1 MKKPTVTPIE
11 PTGLELASELP
22 DLRRDLHIF
31 VDYVRNR
38 EIKRAVR
45 SNGLSKA
52 DTKRL
57 IKLLSDIN
65 AEEEFKATEESEWL
79 DFVDRMALKLGFVNY
94 DTKGV
99 YAGYTSNEPSFPDNY
114 IEFDAEA
121 YARFLAQ
128 SPVEQEQTLLNNL
141 VDDYNYDNNEFL
153 NQGILGR
160 LTPFSHR
167 GCAIGVMPTLNF
179 ARARRFLLDLLATLE
194 VGVWY
199 STASLVAYLKQSHPF
214 FLIPKKPAVDKK
226 ARWDGK
232 RYGNFYEGKDHWA
245 TTQTV
250 PDDAPDGFERVE
262 GRYLE
267 RFLEGIPLLLGY
279 VEVAYQPGEY
289 KGLHPS
295 RGMLLAFRTTERLGR
310 ALRGENSERV
320 TVQPTFEIH
329 VESDLYPAATLAQL
343 TPLTQLI
350 SADRVIVLKLDR
362 QKVTE
367 QLAQVPDLDVADL
380 LTRLSGRPLPQN
392 VAVEL
397 QEWSGHVDNFV
408 LYTGFGLYEG
418 DDDLPLLKQ
427 HTVESI
433 TPSLHL
439 VREAEMLFAQLEAQE
454 QIPLRIHH
462 TAKALARLPEG
473 VSSLFAVKAP
483 KKPKKEPPKPL
494 TLLRQTRVTLHF
506 PDEAS
511 WAAVRQ
517 GLLDARCP
525 VEADQAQRTLTY
537 AQSYSAQVEALFAQL
552 KRQYAIKVEEIAP

>member
-1 MKKPTVTPIE
+1 MKIPNLKPIDPSALDI
-11 PTGLELASELP
+11 ASELP
-22 DLRRDLHIF
+22 DLRRDLHVFI
-31 VDYVRNR
+31 DYVRGR

-45 SNGLSKA
+45 TNAIGKA
-52 DTKRL
+52 DTRRL

-79 DFVDRMALKLGFVNY
+79 DFVDRMALELGFVDY

-99 YAGYTSNEPSFPDNY
+99 YAGYTSSEPSFPDNY

-128 SPVEQEQTLLNNL
+128 SPVEQEQTLLNTL
-141 VDDYNYDNNEFL
+141 IDDYHYDHNEFFRRS
-153 NQGILGR
+153 ILGR
-160 LTPFSHR
+160 LTPFGQW

-179 ARARRFLLDLLATLE
+179 AQARRFLLDLLATLE

-199 STASLVAYLKQSHPF
+199 STASLVAHLKESQPY
-214 FLIPKKPAVDKK
+214 FLIPRKPAIDKK
-226 ARWDGK
+226 TRWDGK
-232 RYGNFYEGKDHWA
+232 RYGNFHEGKDHWSR
-245 TTQTV
+245 TQTV

-267 RFLEGIPLLLGY
+267 RFLEYIPLLLGY

-289 KGLHPS
+289 KGLYPS
-295 RGMLLAFRTTERLGR
+295 RGMLMAFRTTERLGK
-310 ALRGENSERV
+310 ALRGESSERV

-343 TPLTQLI
+343 TPLTQPV
-350 SADRVIVLKLDR
+350 SADRVIVLKLNR

-367 QLAQVPDLDVADL
+367 RLAQVPDLDVTDL

-418 DDDLPLLKQ
+418 DGDLPILEQ
-427 HTVESI
+427 HTVAAISPTLHIVRATEALFTGLES
-433 TPSLHL
+433 
-439 VREAEMLFAQLEAQE
+439 QG
-454 QIPLRIHH
+454 QIPLRIQHSQIGFG
-462 TAKALARLPEG
+462 RLPDG
-473 VSSLFAVKAP
+473 VSSLFAVKI
-483 KKPKKEPPKPL
+483 KKEAKKAAPTPL
-494 TLLRQTRVTLHF
+494 TLLRQTRITLHF

-517 GLLDARCP
+517 GLLDALCP
-525 VEADQAQRTLTY
+525 VEADQGQRTLTY
-537 AQSYSAQVEALFAQL
+537 AQSYAAQVEKLFASL
-552 KRQYAIKVEEIAP
+552 AKRYAIIIEEITR